1 MKVNQIVSEHK
12 KGVRAMKYSK
22 KTKGAV
28 PVYGPDAK
36 NAANLKP
43 VKPTGPLGEATLKA
57 YDGKMATIDD
67 QEHGKTIN
75 LDLTK
80 PENAASLKPNDQGQL
95 EYDPTPDMGAAAAT
109 PGGEPAGPKPGAEVT
124 IKADEAGGEF
134 AVQDKTDDFIDDVVD
149 HEYGDEQVDEAPDTI
164 YPVQLGPQPM
174 AKTSPKPTAIVA
186 SKKWTAITPEIEEK
200 ASQQGFRKVML
211 QFGGKM
217 VPGLEGGDQQLGSKI
232 IVAPSDFE
240 SMTSTG
246 ASTMRRGMGVQS
258 AEKTGIGA
266 PPLREADD
274 ILLDKML
281 TIAGLR

>member
-1 MKVNQIVSEHK
+1 MKVSQIVSEHK
-12 KGVRAMKYSK
+12 KGVRAMKYGK
-22 KTKGAV
+22 KTKSTV
-28 PVYGPDAK
+28 PVYGPEAKDAK
-36 NAANLKP
+36 LKP
-43 VKPTGPLGEATLKA
+43 VKPAGPVSEAVLKA
-57 YDGKMATIDD
+57 FEPGKQAVISDPEKGTDI
-67 QEHGKTIN
+67 T

-80 PENAASLKPNDQGQL
+80 PQNMAALKPNDNGQL
-95 EYDPTPDMGAAAAT
+95 EYDPTPDMAAQGAQQQAN
-109 PGGEPAGPKPGAEVT
+109 PLKPGAEIT
-124 IKADEAGGEF
+124 IKADEGGDIGGDPTDQFIKDVTDAEF
-134 AVQDKTDDFIDDVVD
+134 EKAQGR
-149 HEYGDEQVDEAPDTI
+149 EVDEALDTV

-200 ASQQGFRKVML
+200 AGQQGFRKVLL
-211 QFGGKM
+211 QFGGKT

-258 AEKTGIGA
+258 AERTGIGA
-266 PPLREADD
+266 PALREADD